1 MKNDLISKFSAIVG
15 EKYALS
21 SPDDMA
27 PFVKDWRGRYSTKA
41 ALVLRPRSV
50 EEISEIMKLASET
63 KTPVIPQ
70 AGNTGLVGGG
80 IPLEGGGSGEI
91 ILSIGRLNQVLD
103 VDTGS
108 NTITVEAG
116 AVLETLQNAADEAD
130 RLFPL
135 SLGSQGACQIGGN
148 IGSNAGGTGVL
159 AYGNTRELVM
169 GLEAVLPTGEIWN
182 GLSRLRKDNTGYDLK
197 NLFIGSEGTLGVI
210 TKAVVKLFPKPKGR
224 EVAFVGVNS
233 TQAALDLLNL
243 AKGSVGN
250 GLTAFEFLA
259 EIGMQFTLRHSQNG
273 TRAPIEGSYPWYIL
287 MEISSGQ
294 SAEEARVSMESILES
309 GFEVGIVEDATIAE
323 SLAQQNAFWQL
334 REDMSDSQKPEGASI
349 KHDIAVPVGSLPKF
363 IEEADAAV
371 LKIVPD
377 ARIVNFGHM
386 GDGNLH
392 YNISQPVGWE
402 REQFFEFEPAV
413 NDAVYDLIAKYH
425 GSISAEHGIGQMKRD
440 KLAKIKDPTALFLMR
455 KIKAALDPEG
465 IMNPG
470 KVI

>member
-1 MKNDLISKFSAIVG
+1 
-15 EKYALS
+15 
-21 SPDDMA
+21 
-27 PFVKDWRGRYSTKA
+27 
-41 ALVLRPRSV
+41 
-50 EEISEIMKLASET
+50 MKLASET

-116 AVLETLQNAADEAD
+116 AVLVTLQNAADEAD

-287 MEISSGQ
+287 MENSSGQ
-294 SAEEARVSMESILES
+294 SAEDARASMESILES
-309 GFEVGIVEDATIAE
+309 GFEAGIVEDATIAE
-323 SLAQQNAFWQL
+323 SLAQQNAFWRL
-334 REDMSDSQKPEGASI
+334 REDMSDSQKPEGGSI
-349 KHDIAVPVGSLPKF
+349 KHDIAVPVGSLPQF

-402 REQFFEFEPAV
+402 REQFFEFEPAI